1 MSLDALAS
9 PGSMLE
15 SQRVSHSASN
25 VFEILSNNAKYCVR
39 LVVKIVVIASRS
51 ASSVSIFFYLKPL
64 PCKLVLP
71 ARLSLGVPV
80 GFKSIIH

>member
-25 VFEILSNNAKYCVR
+25 VLEILSNNAKYCVR
-39 LVVKIVVIASRS
+39 LVVKIVVIASLSSSS
-51 ASSVSIFFYLKPL
+51 ASIFDIPCIGFHIELELYL
-64 PCKLVLP
+64 
-71 ARLSLGVPV
+71 
-80 GFKSIIH
+80 

>member
-51 ASSVSIFFYLKPL
+51 ASSVSIFGNFFYFSAFTNLII
-64 PCKLVLP
+64 LVQN
-71 ARLSLGVPV
+71 
-80 GFKSIIH
+80 